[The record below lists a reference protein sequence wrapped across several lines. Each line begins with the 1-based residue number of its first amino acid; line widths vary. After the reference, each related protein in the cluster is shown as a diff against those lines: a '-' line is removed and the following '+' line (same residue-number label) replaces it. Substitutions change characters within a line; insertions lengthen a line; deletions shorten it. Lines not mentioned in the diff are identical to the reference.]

1 MLYDIHKPFPVC
13 EDVLTHFVAYL
24 YKEGLKAGT
33 IKSYLAAIRYTQIA
47 LGLGNPHIDS
57 MARLEYVVRG
67 IKRLTNGPT
76 RTRLPITVPLLD
88 QMRRSWSTDRP
99 SRDALMLWAAASMC
113 FFGFLRMGEVI
124 VPSGVA
130 FDPSVHLSVEDVS
143 VESHASPTYVAVNIK
158 ASKTDPFRQGVT
170 IYLGRTYCQI
180 CPVSA
185 ILKYLVERGSTP
197 GPLFTF
203 RDGKFL
209 TRERFV
215 LAVREA
221 LATAGVDTS
230 KYAGHSFRIGAATTA
245 AKRGIQDSLIKTMGR
260 WESSAYLLYIRT
272 PRDTICSVAKTLLS
286 DRQEEVEATSACAST
301 SRGFLQ

>member
-1 MLYDIHKPFPVC
+1 M
-13 EDVLTHFVAYL
+13 LTHFVAYL
-24 YKEGLKAGT
+24 YKEGLKAGM
-33 IKSYLAAIRYTQIA
+33 IKSYLATIRYTQIA

-57 MARLEYVVRG
+57 MARLEYMVRG

-76 RTRLPITVPLLD
+76 RMRLPITVPLLD
-88 QMRRSWSTDRP
+88 QMRWLWSTDRP
-99 SRDALMLWAAASMC
+99 SRGALMLWAAALMC

-130 FDPSVHLSVEDVS
+130 FNSSVHLSVADVS
-143 VESHASPTYVAVNIK
+143 VDSHASPMYVAVNIK
-158 ASKTDPFRQGVT
+158 APKTDPFRQGVT

-185 ILKYLVERGSTP
+185 VLRYLVERRSMP

-221 LATAGVDTS
+221 LATTGMDTS
-230 KYAGHSFRIGAATTA
+230 KYSGHSFRIGAATTA
-245 AKRGIQDSLIKTMGR
+245 AERGIQDSLIKTIGR

-272 PRDTICSVAKTLLS
+272 PRNMICSIAKMLLS
-286 DRQEEVEATSACAST
+286 DKQEEVGATSACAST